1 MLLDKHA
8 LNDVCATIRNVVEV
22 DDDAR
27 VSNLHV
33 WSIGPSLYA
42 AIVSIVAD
50 APNAVDYCKLLIAR
64 NHALVHVAIEV
75 HDCAHGWTRLT

>member
-1 MLLDKHA
+1 VLLDKHA
-8 LNDVCATIRNVVEV
+8 LNDVCATIRNVVEA

-42 AIVSIVAD
+42 AMVSIVAD
-50 APNAVDYCKLLIAR
+50 AQKAVDYYKQLIAR
-64 NHALVHVAIEV
+64 NHALVHVTIEA
-75 HDCAHGWTRLT
+75 HHCAHGPV

>member
-8 LNDVCATIRNVVEV
+8 SNDVCATIRNVVEA
-22 DDDAR
+22 DGDAR
-27 VSNLHV
+27 VSDLHV

-50 APNAVDYCKLLIAR
+50 APNAVDYCKQLIAR
-64 NHALVHVAIEV
+64 NHGLVHVTIEV
-75 HDCAHGWTRLT
+75 HHCAHGPV